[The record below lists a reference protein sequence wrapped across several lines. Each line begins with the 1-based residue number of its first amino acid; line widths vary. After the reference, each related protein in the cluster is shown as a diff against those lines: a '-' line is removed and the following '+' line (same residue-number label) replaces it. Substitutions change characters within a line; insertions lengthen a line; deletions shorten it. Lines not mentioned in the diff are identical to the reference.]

1 MKVDTIHEHT
11 TGTEPKTINIDG
23 EAFVTQAAFAKFIG
37 RSIRTV
43 ARWHNQRLGPRRA
56 SPGGTH
62 LILYRL
68 TAIREW
74 LAQGEAGG
82 QRAEP
87 VRGRSR
93 GQGAGR

>member
-1 MKVDTIHEHT
+1 MKVDIIHEHT
-11 TGTEPKTINIDG
+11 TGTDLKTINIDG
-23 EAFVTQAAFAKFIG
+23 EAFVTPEAFAKFIG

-74 LAQGEAGG
+74 LARGEEGG
-82 QRAEP
+82 QRAGN
-87 VRGRSR
+87 VRRRSR
-93 GQGAGR
+93 AK